1 MEDIRNIMT
10 FIKELERL
18 KINTRTAWT
27 SSGRQESIAE
37 HSWRLSLF
45 TLVLE
50 EFFPEIDFN
59 KVLRMALI
67 HDLGEAYEGDFSAK
81 LAVQPQ
87 EKLKGEEEAIEC
99 LIAPL
104 SVKMQQQFLALWHE
118 YNQAETK
125 EAKLVKALDKIE
137 TIIQHNQGENP
148 SDFDYEFNLE
158 YGKNYSNFDPIIRA
172 IRELVDRE
180 TLGKYLDGDLQD
192 EKKPPR

>member
-1 MEDIRNIMT
+1 MEDIRNIIT

-27 SSGRQESIAE
+27 STGRRESIAE

-45 TLVLE
+45 TIVLE

-59 KVLRMALI
+59 KVLRMDLI
-67 HDLGEAYEGDFSAK
+67 HDLGEAYEGDFSAN

-87 EKLKGEEEAIEC
+87 EKRKREEEAIER

-104 SVKMQQQFLALWHE
+104 SVKMQQQFQALWQE

-158 YGKNYSNFDPIIRA
+158 YGKKYSDFDPIIRA

-180 TLGKYLDGDLQD
+180 TLGKIH
-192 EKKPPR
+192 R